1 MNRVKTARPLPDW
14 LCLWFQGALL
24 HEIYPAIRAIAV
36 GFSESRAL
44 SVRMYLDRE
53 PSQKDREN
61 LSCILTV
68 IFSNTSSNDDIT
80 ACKEECI
87 FSEKPLNDLDLLDG
101 LVYAR
106 RERTI

>member
-1 MNRVKTARPLPDW
+1 MNTRPLPDW
-14 LCLWFQGALL
+14 LLVWIQGALL

-53 PSQKDREN
+53 PTADDREN
-61 LSCILTV
+61 LRCILTV
-68 IFSNTSSNDDIT
+68 IFSNTSSNDQIT
-80 ACKEECI
+80 ACKEECV
-87 FSEKPLNDLDLLDG
+87 FSDRPLGELDLLDG

-106 RERTI
+106 REHE